1 MKLKK
6 KTCGILAVLLLL
18 ITVFTGMQ
26 EVMPV
31 YAEGL
36 KVSINGTRGWQ
47 ILCIRRKQR
56 EWNHE

>member
-18 ITVFTGMQ
+18 MTVFTGMQ

-31 YAEGL
+31 HAEGL
-36 KVSINGTRGWQ
+36 KVSINGMELEDAVTV
-47 ILCIRRKQR
+47 
-56 EWNHE
+56 